1 MGRYSGKLN
10 RLQTLLPDG
19 LLVDAR
25 WLTAQDYSRQLRA
38 KYVAAGWLESPCRGV
53 YRRPSAAPVHW
64 QHVVASLQ
72 FAMQCPPAIGGRTAL
87 DLLGYEHYL
96 SLGGLRQVALY
107 GARTLPGWANALVG
121 GLFVHRNVHRLFPT
135 LSTSAGV
142 AHFRA
147 AAESGPDAPRDQF
160 DHLVWRRMDN
170 GMGVVMS
177 SAERAALE
185 MLAELPNRLSFHEAD
200 MYMGSLTALHPKRVS
215 ALLTTCRSVKAKR
228 LFLWFAE
235 RHEHQWLDRVDL
247 ENVDLGSGKR
257 SLARGGR
264 LDPKYR
270 ITVPATL
277 DDEAGL

>member
-1 MGRYSGKLN
+1 MGRYNGKLN

-25 WLTAQDYSRQLRA
+25 WLTAQGYSRQLRA

-72 FAMQCPPAIGGRTAL
+72 FAMQRPPAIGGRTAL
-87 DLLGYEHYL
+87 ELSGYEHYL
-96 SLGGLRQVALY
+96 SLGDLRQVTLY
-107 GARTLPGWANALVG
+107 GESTLPLWPNALVG
-121 GLFVHRNVHRLFPT
+121 PLFVHRNAHRLFPAP
-135 LSTSAGV
+135 STPAGAAQLRTA
-142 AHFRA
+142 AHSGSDALR
-147 AAESGPDAPRDQF
+147 SGP
-160 DHLVWRRMDN
+160 DHLVWRRLDN
-170 GMGVVMS
+170 GLGVVMS

-185 MLAELPNRLSFHEAD
+185 MLEELPNRLSFHEAD

-215 ALLTTCRSVKAKR
+215 ALLTTCASVKAKR

-235 RHEHQWLDRVDL
+235 RHEHQWFDQLDL
-247 ENVDLGSGKR
+247 ENVNLGSGKR
-257 SLARGGR
+257 SLVGGGK
-264 LDPKYR
+264 LDAKYG